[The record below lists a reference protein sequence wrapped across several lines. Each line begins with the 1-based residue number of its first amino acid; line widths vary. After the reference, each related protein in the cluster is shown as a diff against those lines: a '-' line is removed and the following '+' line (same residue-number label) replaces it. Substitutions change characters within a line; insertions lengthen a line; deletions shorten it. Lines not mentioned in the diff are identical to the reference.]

1 MDNFSAVY
9 HLSKASDKLH
19 KAVMAQLK
27 TYNKLKKG
35 YDKETAKKALQIDKW
50 NEVEYWQGTI
60 NQLIRDINRAD
71 AADEQGY
78 VSKERVDTLIYE
90 AEKNAD
96 RTEKLI
102 AKIKE
107 EYYWV

>member
-1 MDNFSAVY
+1 MDNFSSVY

-35 YDKETAKKALQIDKW
+35 YDKETAEKALQIDKW

-60 NQLIRDINRAD
+60 NQLIRDINKAD
-71 AADEQGY
+71 AADQQDH

-96 RTEKLI
+96 RTHKLI
-102 AKIKE
+102 TKIKE
-107 EYYWV
+107 EYHWV